1 MRRREES
8 LSPVSLFPVQADLT
22 LWSAVLRMLPSDCG
36 NTGVEVVVSAHC
48 VKMGD
53 NTTDVA
59 RGGECGGRGGTFL
72 WQPANIYTDY

>member
-59 RGGECGGRGGTFL
+59 RGGEGEGGGCTFL

>member
-1 MRRREES
+1 
-8 LSPVSLFPVQADLT
+8 
-22 LWSAVLRMLPSDCG
+22 MLPSDCG